1 MRDICRPA
9 ADLLV
14 IMGRFRYGLTKLY
27 TEVDIGASS
36 LRASLQCGARGSR
49 GVEVGQ
55 MKDNGGDR
63 LDVVFYMYL
72 FCSDCVQA
80 FVVCSVMIETVRMYA
95 VSRACIMTDGADWS
109 DSGELTVQLGCGRIG
124 GCEGMH
130 WVRRLKSCDIGRT
143 SVFPPTNQF
152 RPTLAA
158 SALTHLSPLS
168 PSPSQTGPKCS
179 SALLWVSPC
188 ARRGEYISGTDTTC
202 DRSTSAPNP
211 RSAHGAFRHL
221 GTKIAKS
228 PNSGR
233 DERETASALV
243 PTGPV
248 VTMRPE

>member
-14 IMGRFRYGLTKLY
+14 IMGRLRYGLTKLY
-27 TEVDIGASS
+27 PEADIGASL
-36 LRASLQCGARGSR
+36 LRASLQCEARGSR

-95 VSRACIMTDGADWS
+95 VSRACIIRMARTGRMVVS
-109 DSGELTVQLGCGRIG
+109 SLCKLGCGRIG

-188 ARRGEYISGTDTTC
+188 ARRGEHSRDTDTTC
-202 DRSTSAPNP
+202 DRTMSAPNP
-211 RSAHGAFRHL
+211 GSAHGAFRHL

-233 DERETASALV
+233 DERETASTLV